1 MTVRETMTKWN
12 NQINERMINM
22 GWSKVFI
29 EKGMTLN
36 QALSMI
42 CDPEELEKRIVGAM
56 VDSMIQLTK
65 ADQEKFIADSDR
77 VTIESATEF
86 AEDLMKAEDRGKQYP
101 FPVIKYQIVDAILT
115 FHVKVMTAVKKEL
128 GL

>member
-1 MTVRETMTKWN
+1 MTVKETMTKWN
-12 NQINERMINM
+12 NEMIERVVNM
-22 GWSKVFI
+22 GWSKDFV

-42 CDPEELEKRIVGAM
+42 CDPEELEKRIVCLM
-56 VDSMIQLTK
+56 VAGLRELTK
-65 ADQEKFIADSDR
+65 EEQAKFIADSDR

-86 AEDLMKAEDRGKQYP
+86 AEDLIRAEDIARQYP
-101 FPVIKYQIVDAILT
+101 FPVIKYQIVDSILT